1 MCATVA
7 MESEDPRH
15 PFPGEDRQILRMVA
29 VPGREFGAPLEFSAV
44 SSGVVAVQGMWL
56 GLGTIHLYALI
67 GMWLGR
73 VTPFEYSS
81 ALGVVSSV
89 QKAVPFVFIF
99 SSHVD
104 GI

>member
-1 MCATVA
+1 
-7 MESEDPRH
+7 
-15 PFPGEDRQILRMVA
+15 
-29 VPGREFGAPLEFSAV
+29 
-44 SSGVVAVQGMWL
+44 MWL

-73 VTPFEYSS
+73 FTPFEYSS

-89 QKAVPFVFIF
+89 QKAVPFVYIL

>member
-1 MCATVA
+1 
-7 MESEDPRH
+7 
-15 PFPGEDRQILRMVA
+15 
-29 VPGREFGAPLEFSAV
+29 
-44 SSGVVAVQGMWL
+44 MWL
-56 GLGTIHLYALI
+56 GLGTIHLYAMI

-89 QKAVPFVFIF
+89 QKAVPFVFIL

>member
-1 MCATVA
+1 M
-7 MESEDPRH
+7 
-15 PFPGEDRQILRMVA
+15 QILRMVA
-29 VPGREFGAPLEFSAV
+29 VPGREFVAALEFSAV
-44 SSGVVAVQGMWL
+44 SSGVVAVQGMWM
-56 GLGTIHLYALI
+56 GLGTMHWYAMI

-89 QKAVPFVFIF
+89 QKAVPFVFILSF
-99 SSHVD
+99 HVD